1 VVSPAGRRAAVL
13 AYTVALLLVTL
24 LPVPGLLTD
33 ALPSWTDKVVH
44 FALFGSFA
52 ALLYWYYAP
61 AAPAGRPGAVRVVGL
76 AALLAALIEV
86 AQGPLPERTLDPWDF
101 VWGVLGAAVG
111 YALMRAASVGDRT
124 PET

>member
-1 VVSPAGRRAAVL
+1 MISQAGRRGAVL

-24 LPVPGLLTD
+24 LPVPGVLTD
-33 ALPSWTDKVVH
+33 ALPSWTDKIVH

-61 AAPAGRPGAVRVVGL
+61 AAAAAPAGRPGAVRVVGL

-86 AQGPLPERTLDPWDF
+86 AQGPLPERSFDPWDF
-101 VWGVLGAAVG
+101 VWGVIGAAVG
-111 YALMRAASVGDRT
+111 YALMRAASRS
-124 PET
+124 

>member
-1 VVSPAGRRAAVL
+1 MISQARRRAAVL

-24 LPVPGLLTD
+24 LPVPDVLSD

-44 FALFGSFA
+44 FGLFGSFA

-61 AAPAGRPGAVRVVGL
+61 AGRPGALRVLGP

-86 AQGPLPERTLDPWDF
+86 AQGPLPERSLDPWDF
-101 VWGVLGAAVG
+101 VWGVIGAAVG
-111 YALMRAASVGDRT
+111 YALARAASRS
-124 PET
+124 